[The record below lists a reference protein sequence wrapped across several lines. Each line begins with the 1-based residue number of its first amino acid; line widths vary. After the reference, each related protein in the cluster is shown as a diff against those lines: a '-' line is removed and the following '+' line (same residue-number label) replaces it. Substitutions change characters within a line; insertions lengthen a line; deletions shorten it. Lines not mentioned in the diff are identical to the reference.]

1 MNPKVQLLNSGIPL
15 VDKVWGGLYRGGT
28 YLLVGARKSG
38 RTLLSLQYAMES
50 ARQNNICLY
59 FTSMRP
65 KDLLIQAASIDLDLQ
80 AYMNQNL
87 IIVVRVAPP
96 SDLYE
101 SGNIDDFLAEYLN
114 DIATVVDQYNPQ
126 KVVFDEL
133 TPFIGFNDLSMLQ
146 HSFSKTC
153 EAIEENGITSLYVLA
168 EPASEASQ
176 AIVDTINSSATG
188 IIKLDISSD
197 TKQISDGSGVM
208 TIIPNIGHT
217 EGQFASP
224 YKVEPYKGIVI
235 IYPKIKTKD
244 EKDATSNTVSAQKK
258 YKTLAEVE
266 VSAESYN
273 LTLYYNEND
282 FKLILNNQIALFKS
296 TGQVFTLMS
305 FHLDKIAE
313 SKSLL
318 TLTQL
323 QNAVRLAT
331 DRKDKI
337 CLIKKNVVVL
347 ITKEDPKSIDN
358 IIGKVKANL
367 PLSQSQYAEEL
378 LQHILVYAVK
388 VDAKIRNSDD
398 IIHLLLAE
406 ETEEQNKLYSN

>member
-1 MNPKVQLLNSGIPL
+1 MSPKVQLLSSGIPL
-15 VDKVWGGLYRGGT
+15 VDKVWGGLYKGGT
-28 YLLVGARKSG
+28 YMLVGARKSG

-50 ARQNNICLY
+50 ARQNNVCLY

-87 IIVVRVAPP
+87 IIVVRVATP
-96 SDLYE
+96 SDLFE

-114 DIATVVDQYNPQ
+114 DIVTVVDQYNPH

-133 TPFIGFNDLSMLQ
+133 TPFIGFNDLSLLQ
-146 HSFSKTC
+146 YSFSKTC
-153 EAIEENGITSLYVLA
+153 EAIEESGITSLYVVA

-176 AIVDTINSSATG
+176 AIVDTLNTSATG
-188 IIKLDISSD
+188 IIKLDISQD
-197 TKQISDGSGVM
+197 AKTTSDGSGMM

-217 EGQFASP
+217 EGQFTSP
-224 YKVEPYKGIVI
+224 YKVEPYKGVVI
-235 IYPKIKTKD
+235 NYPKIKTKD
-244 EKDATSNTVSAQKK
+244 EKVQTEESKSVSKK
-258 YKTLAEVE
+258 YKTLAEVN
-266 VSAESYN
+266 VPAGSYN
-273 LTLYYNEND
+273 FTSYYNEND
-282 FKLILNNQIALFKS
+282 FKLILNNQIAFFKS

-305 FHLDKIAE
+305 FRLDKIAE

-323 QNAVRLAT
+323 QSAVRLAT

-337 CLIKKNVVVL
+337 CQLNNNVVVL

-367 PLSQSQYAEEL
+367 PINQSENEEEML
-378 LQHILVYAVK
+378 LHILVYAVK
-388 VDAKIRNSDD
+388 VDEKIQNSDD
-398 IIHLLLAE
+398 MIHLLLAE
-406 ETEEQNKLYSN
+406 ETEGKNKLYSN

>member
-1 MNPKVQLLNSGIPL
+1 MSPKVQLLSSGIPL
-15 VDKVWGGLYRGGT
+15 VDKVWGGLYKGGT
-28 YLLVGARKSG
+28 YMLVGARKSG

-50 ARQNNICLY
+50 ARQNNVCLY

-87 IIVVRVAPP
+87 IIVVRVATP
-96 SDLYE
+96 SDLFE

-114 DIATVVDQYNPQ
+114 DIVTVVDQYNPQ

-133 TPFIGFNDLSMLQ
+133 TPFIGFNDLSLLQ
-146 HSFSKTC
+146 YSFSKTC
-153 EAIEENGITSLYVLA
+153 EAIEESGITSLYVVA

-176 AIVDTINSSATG
+176 AIVDTLNTSATG
-188 IIKLDISSD
+188 IIKLDISED
-197 TKQISDGSGVM
+197 AKTTSDGSGMM

-217 EGQFASP
+217 EGQFTSP
-224 YKVEPYKGIVI
+224 YKVEPYKGVVI
-235 IYPKIKTKD
+235 NYPKIKTKD
-244 EKDATSNTVSAQKK
+244 EKVQTEESKSVSKK
-258 YKTLAEVE
+258 YKTLAEVN
-266 VSAESYN
+266 VPAGSYN
-273 LTLYYNEND
+273 FTSYYNEND
-282 FKLILNNQIALFKS
+282 FKLILNNQIAFFKS

-305 FHLDKIAE
+305 FRLDKIAE

-323 QNAVRLAT
+323 QSAVRLAT

-337 CLIKKNVVVL
+337 CQLNNNIVVL

-367 PLSQSQYAEEL
+367 PINQSENGEEML
-378 LQHILVYAVK
+378 LHILVYAVK
-388 VDAKIRNSDD
+388 VDEKIQNSDD
-398 IIHLLLAE
+398 MIHLLLAE
-406 ETEEQNKLYSN
+406 ETEGKNKLYSN

>member
-1 MNPKVQLLNSGIPL
+1 MNPKVQLFNSGIPL
-15 VDKVWGGLYRGGT
+15 VDKVWGGLYKGGT
-28 YLLVGARKSG
+28 YMLVGAHKSG

-50 ARQNNICLY
+50 ARQNNVCLY

-87 IIVVRVAPP
+87 IIVVRVATP
-96 SDLYE
+96 SDIFE

-114 DIATVVDQYNPQ
+114 DIVTVVDQYNPH

-133 TPFIGFNDLSMLQ
+133 TPFIGFSDLSLLQ

-153 EAIEENGITSLYVLA
+153 EAIEESGITSLYVIA

-176 AIVDTINSSATG
+176 AIVDTLNSSATG
-188 IIKLDISSD
+188 IIKLD
-197 TKQISDGSGVM
+197 KNEEAKPISDSSGVM

-217 EGQFASP
+217 EGRFSSP

-235 IYPKIKTKD
+235 EYPKIKTES
-244 EKDATSNTVSAQKK
+244 EKVSTSESKSVQKK
-258 YKTLAEVE
+258 YKTLAEVDI
-266 VSAESYN
+266 SAESYN
-273 LTLYYNEND
+273 FTSYYNEND
-282 FKLILNNQIALFKS
+282 FKLILNNQIAFFKS

-323 QNAVRLAT
+323 QSTVRLAT

-337 CLIKKNVVVL
+337 CRLNNNIVVL
-347 ITKEDPKSIDN
+347 ITKADPKSIDN

-367 PLSQSQYAEEL
+367 PLSQNMNGGEM

-388 VDAKIRNSDD
+388 VNEKIQNSDD

-406 ETEEQNKLYSN
+406 EIEGQNKLYSN

>member
-1 MNPKVQLLNSGIPL
+1 MNPKVQLFNSGIPL
-15 VDKVWGGLYRGGT
+15 VDKVWGGLYKGGT
-28 YLLVGARKSG
+28 YMLVGARKSG

-50 ARQNNICLY
+50 ARQNNVCLY

-87 IIVVRVAPP
+87 IIVVRVATP
-96 SDLYE
+96 SDLFE

-114 DIATVVDQYNPQ
+114 DIVTVVDQYNPH

-133 TPFIGFNDLSMLQ
+133 TPFIGFNDLSLLQ
-146 HSFSKTC
+146 YSFSKTC
-153 EAIEENGITSLYVLA
+153 EAIEESGITSLYVVA

-176 AIVDTINSSATG
+176 AIVDTLNTSATG
-188 IIKLDISSD
+188 IIKLDISED
-197 TKQISDGSGVM
+197 AKTTSDGSGMM

-217 EGQFASP
+217 EGQFTSP
-224 YKVEPYKGIVI
+224 YKVEPYKGVVI
-235 IYPKIKTKD
+235 NYPKIKTKD
-244 EKDATSNTVSAQKK
+244 EKVQTEESKSVSKK
-258 YKTLAEVE
+258 YKTLAEVN
-266 VSAESYN
+266 VPAGSYN
-273 LTLYYNEND
+273 FTSYYNEND
-282 FKLILNNQIALFKS
+282 FKLILNNQIAFFKS

-305 FHLDKIAE
+305 FRLDKIAE

-323 QNAVRLAT
+323 QSAVRLAT

-337 CLIKKNVVVL
+337 CQLNNNVVVL

-367 PLSQSQYAEEL
+367 PINQSENEEEML
-378 LQHILVYAVK
+378 LHILVYAVK
-388 VDAKIRNSDD
+388 VDEKIQNSDD
-398 IIHLLLAE
+398 MIHLLLAE
-406 ETEEQNKLYSN
+406 ETEGKNKLYSN

>member
-1 MNPKVQLLNSGIPL
+1 MSPKVQLLSSGIPL
-15 VDKVWGGLYRGGT
+15 VDKVWGGLYKGGT
-28 YLLVGARKSG
+28 YMLVGARKSG

-50 ARQNNICLY
+50 ARQNNVCLY

-87 IIVVRVAPP
+87 IIVVRVATP
-96 SDLYE
+96 SDLFE

-114 DIATVVDQYNPQ
+114 DIVTVVDQYNPQ

-133 TPFIGFNDLSMLQ
+133 TPFIGFNDLSLLQ
-146 HSFSKTC
+146 YSFSKTC
-153 EAIEENGITSLYVLA
+153 EAIEESGITSLYVVA

-176 AIVDTINSSATG
+176 AIVDTLNTSATG
-188 IIKLDISSD
+188 IIKLDISQD
-197 TKQISDGSGVM
+197 AKTTSDGSGMM

-217 EGQFASP
+217 EGQFTSP
-224 YKVEPYKGIVI
+224 YKVEPYKGVVI
-235 IYPKIKTKD
+235 NYPKIKTKD
-244 EKDATSNTVSAQKK
+244 EKVQTEESKSVSKK
-258 YKTLAEVE
+258 YKTLAEVN
-266 VSAESYN
+266 VPAGSYN
-273 LTLYYNEND
+273 FTSYYNEND
-282 FKLILNNQIALFKS
+282 FKLILNNQIAFFKS

-305 FHLDKIAE
+305 FRLDKIAE

-323 QNAVRLAT
+323 QSAVRLAT

-337 CLIKKNVVVL
+337 CQLNNNVVVL

-367 PLSQSQYAEEL
+367 PINQSENEEEML
-378 LQHILVYAVK
+378 LHILVYAVK
-388 VDAKIRNSDD
+388 VDEKIQNSDD
-398 IIHLLLAE
+398 MIHLLLAE
-406 ETEEQNKLYSN
+406 ETEGKNKLYSN

>member
-1 MNPKVQLLNSGIPL
+1 MNPKVQLFNSGIPL
-15 VDKVWGGLYRGGT
+15 VDKVWGGLYKGGT
-28 YLLVGARKSG
+28 YMLVGARKSG

-50 ARQNNICLY
+50 ARQNNVCLY

-87 IIVVRVAPP
+87 IIVVRVATP
-96 SDLYE
+96 SDLFE

-114 DIATVVDQYNPQ
+114 DIVTVVDQYNPQ

-133 TPFIGFNDLSMLQ
+133 TPFIGFNDLSLLQ
-146 HSFSKTC
+146 YSFSKTC
-153 EAIEENGITSLYVLA
+153 EAIEESGITSLYVVA

-176 AIVDTINSSATG
+176 AIVDTLNTSATG
-188 IIKLDISSD
+188 IIKLDISQD
-197 TKQISDGSGVM
+197 AKTTSDGSGMM

-217 EGQFASP
+217 EGQFTSP
-224 YKVEPYKGIVI
+224 YKVEPYKGVVI
-235 IYPKIKTKD
+235 NYPKIKTKD
-244 EKDATSNTVSAQKK
+244 EKVQTEESKSVSKK
-258 YKTLAEVE
+258 YKTLAEVN
-266 VSAESYN
+266 VPAGSYN
-273 LTLYYNEND
+273 FTSYYNEND
-282 FKLILNNQIALFKS
+282 FKLILNNQIAFFKS

-305 FHLDKIAE
+305 FRLDKIAE

-323 QNAVRLAT
+323 QSAVRLAT

-337 CLIKKNVVVL
+337 CRLNNNIVVL

-367 PLSQSQYAEEL
+367 PLSQNMNGGEM

-388 VDAKIRNSDD
+388 VNEKIQNSDD

-406 ETEEQNKLYSN
+406 EIEGQNKL

>member
-1 MNPKVQLLNSGIPL
+1 MSPKVQLLSSGIPL
-15 VDKVWGGLYRGGT
+15 VDKVWGGLYKGGT
-28 YLLVGARKSG
+28 YMLVGAYKSG
-38 RTLLSLQYAMES
+38 RTLLSLQYAMEC
-50 ARQNNICLY
+50 ARQNNVCLY

-87 IIVVRVAPP
+87 IIVVRVATP
-96 SDLYE
+96 SDLFE

-114 DIATVVDQYNPQ
+114 DIVTVVDQYNPH

-133 TPFIGFNDLSMLQ
+133 TPFIGFNDLSLLQ
-146 HSFSKTC
+146 YSFSKTC
-153 EAIEENGITSLYVLA
+153 EAIEESGITSLYVVA

-176 AIVDTINSSATG
+176 AIVDTLNTSATG
-188 IIKLDISSD
+188 IIKLDISQD
-197 TKQISDGSGVM
+197 AKTTSDGSGMM

-217 EGQFASP
+217 EGQFTSP
-224 YKVEPYKGIVI
+224 YKVEPYKGVVI
-235 IYPKIKTKD
+235 NYPKIKTKD
-244 EKDATSNTVSAQKK
+244 EKVQTEESKSVSKK
-258 YKTLAEVE
+258 YKTLAEVN
-266 VSAESYN
+266 VPAGSYN
-273 LTLYYNEND
+273 FTSYYNEND
-282 FKLILNNQIALFKS
+282 FKLILNNQIAFFKS

-305 FHLDKIAE
+305 FRLDKIAE

-323 QNAVRLAT
+323 QSAVRLAT

-337 CLIKKNVVVL
+337 CQLNNNVVVL

-367 PLSQSQYAEEL
+367 PINQSENGEEML
-378 LQHILVYAVK
+378 LHILVYAVK
-388 VDAKIRNSDD
+388 VDEKIQNSDD
-398 IIHLLLAE
+398 MIHLLLAE
-406 ETEEQNKLYSN
+406 ETEGKNKLYSN

>member
-1 MNPKVQLLNSGIPL
+1 MNPKVQLFNSGIPL
-15 VDKVWGGLYRGGT
+15 VDKVWGGLYKGGT
-28 YLLVGARKSG
+28 YMLVGAYKSG

-50 ARQNNICLY
+50 ARQNNVCLY

-87 IIVVRVAPP
+87 IIVVRVATP
-96 SDLYE
+96 SDLFE

-114 DIATVVDQYNPQ
+114 DIVTVVDQYNPH

-133 TPFIGFNDLSMLQ
+133 TPFIGFNDLSLLQ
-146 HSFSKTC
+146 YSFSKTC
-153 EAIEENGITSLYVLA
+153 EAIEESGITSLYVVA

-176 AIVDTINSSATG
+176 AIVDTLNTSATG
-188 IIKLDISSD
+188 IIKLDISQD
-197 TKQISDGSGVM
+197 AKTTSDGSGMM

-217 EGQFASP
+217 EGQFTSP
-224 YKVEPYKGIVI
+224 YKVEPYKGVVI
-235 IYPKIKTKD
+235 NYPKIKTKD
-244 EKDATSNTVSAQKK
+244 EKVQTEESKSVSKK
-258 YKTLAEVE
+258 YKTLAEVN
-266 VSAESYN
+266 VPAGSYN
-273 LTLYYNEND
+273 FTSYYNEND
-282 FKLILNNQIALFKS
+282 FKLILNNQIAFFKS

-305 FHLDKIAE
+305 FRLDKIAE

-323 QNAVRLAT
+323 QSAVRLAT

-337 CLIKKNVVVL
+337 CQLNNNVVVL

-367 PLSQSQYAEEL
+367 PINQSENGEEML
-378 LQHILVYAVK
+378 LHILVYAVK
-388 VDAKIRNSDD
+388 VDEKIQNSDD
-398 IIHLLLAE
+398 MIHLLLAE
-406 ETEEQNKLYSN
+406 ETEGKNKLYSN

>member
-1 MNPKVQLLNSGIPL
+1 MSPKVQLLSSGIPL
-15 VDKVWGGLYRGGT
+15 VDKVWGGLYKGGT
-28 YLLVGARKSG
+28 YMLVGARKSG

-50 ARQNNICLY
+50 ARQNNVCLY

-87 IIVVRVAPP
+87 IIVVRVATP
-96 SDLYE
+96 SDLFE

-114 DIATVVDQYNPQ
+114 DIVTVVDQYNPH

-133 TPFIGFNDLSMLQ
+133 TPFIGFNDLSLLQ
-146 HSFSKTC
+146 YSFSKTC
-153 EAIEENGITSLYVLA
+153 EAIEESGITSLYVVA

-176 AIVDTINSSATG
+176 AIVDTLNTSATG
-188 IIKLDISSD
+188 IIKLDISED
-197 TKQISDGSGVM
+197 AKTTSDGSGMM

-217 EGQFASP
+217 EGQFTSP
-224 YKVEPYKGIVI
+224 YKVEPYKGVVI
-235 IYPKIKTKD
+235 NYPKIKTKD
-244 EKDATSNTVSAQKK
+244 EKVQTEESKSVSKK
-258 YKTLAEVE
+258 YKTLAEVN
-266 VSAESYN
+266 VPAGSYN
-273 LTLYYNEND
+273 FTSYYNEND
-282 FKLILNNQIALFKS
+282 FKLILNNQIAFFKS

-305 FHLDKIAE
+305 FRLDKIAE

-323 QNAVRLAT
+323 QSAVRLAT

-337 CLIKKNVVVL
+337 CQLNNNVVVL

-367 PLSQSQYAEEL
+367 PINQSENGEEML
-378 LQHILVYAVK
+378 LHILVYAVK
-388 VDAKIRNSDD
+388 VDEKIQNSDD
-398 IIHLLLAE
+398 MIHLLLAE
-406 ETEEQNKLYSN
+406 ETEGKNKLYSN

>member
-1 MNPKVQLLNSGIPL
+1 MSPKVQLLSSGIPL
-15 VDKVWGGLYRGGT
+15 VDKVWGGLYKGGT
-28 YLLVGARKSG
+28 YMLVGARKSG

-50 ARQNNICLY
+50 ARQNNVCLY

-87 IIVVRVAPP
+87 IIVVRVATP
-96 SDLYE
+96 SDLFE

-114 DIATVVDQYNPQ
+114 DIVTVVDQYNPH

-133 TPFIGFNDLSMLQ
+133 TPFIGFNDLSLLQ
-146 HSFSKTC
+146 YSFSKTC
-153 EAIEENGITSLYVLA
+153 EAIEESGITSLYVVA

-176 AIVDTINSSATG
+176 AIVDTLNTSATG
-188 IIKLDISSD
+188 IIKLDISQD
-197 TKQISDGSGVM
+197 AKTTSDGSGMM

-217 EGQFASP
+217 EGQFTSP
-224 YKVEPYKGIVI
+224 YKVEPYKGVVI
-235 IYPKIKTKD
+235 NYPKIKTKD
-244 EKDATSNTVSAQKK
+244 EKVQTEESKSVSKK
-258 YKTLAEVE
+258 YKTLAEVN
-266 VSAESYN
+266 VPAGSYN
-273 LTLYYNEND
+273 FTSYYNEND
-282 FKLILNNQIALFKS
+282 FKLILNNQIAFFKS

-305 FHLDKIAE
+305 FRLDKIAE

-323 QNAVRLAT
+323 QSAVRLAT

-337 CLIKKNVVVL
+337 CQLNNNIVVL

-367 PLSQSQYAEEL
+367 PINQSENGEEML
-378 LQHILVYAVK
+378 LHILVYAVK
-388 VDAKIRNSDD
+388 VDEKIQNSDD
-398 IIHLLLAE
+398 MIHLLLAE
-406 ETEEQNKLYSN
+406 ETEGKNKLYSN